1 MSKALHRALKALTVL
16 ATLACLAAQAGQ
28 AGATAPVQQRA
39 IWTWEPESY
48 AMLQREAEA
57 DAAIAFL
64 HEKRIATVYLYA
76 DAYQGRNL
84 IAEQPQLY
92 RRLIRRLR
100 QQGIGAYALLGS
112 AYLHTERYVLPAH
125 RKEALAM
132 VQRVLDYNA
141 GSAPDERFDGV
152 NLDIEPHI
160 LPQWGSQRQ
169 ALLAGL
175 LDLSRD
181 IMTLKRQSGQALAI
195 GPAIPFWLDGIT
207 LEWQGK
213 RKPASEHVQDL
224 YDYVALMD
232 YRDHAL
238 GPDGIVSHGADEIAY
253 AKAIGR
259 TVWLGVETLP
269 NELKKVSFEHLR
281 EADLERELTLAQ
293 RSFEDNRAFGGFII
307 HHYGQYQRWLKGV
320 K

>member
-1 MSKALHRALKALTVL
+1 MACCLSPARAAEP
-16 ATLACLAAQAGQ
+16 
-28 AGATAPVQQRA
+28 APRA

-48 AMLQREAEA
+48 AMLQQDAEA

-64 HEKRIATVYLYA
+64 RDKRIQTVYLYA

-84 IAEQPQLY
+84 IAEQPQSY
-92 RRLIRRLR
+92 RRLIKRWR
-100 QQGIGAYALLGS
+100 QAGIRTYALLGS
-112 AYLHTERYVLPAH
+112 AYLHTERYVLPQH

-141 GSAPDERFDGV
+141 QAAPDERFDGI

-160 LPQWGSQRQ
+160 LPQWGSQRL
-169 ALLAGL
+169 ALLSGF
-175 LDLSRD
+175 LDMSRD
-181 IMTLKRQSGQALAI
+181 IMAAKRRSGQALSI
-195 GPAIPFWLDGIT
+195 GPAIPFWLDGIA
-207 LEWQGK
+207 LEWDGK
-213 RKPASEHVQDL
+213 RKPASEHVQDV

-253 AKAIGR
+253 AKATGR

-269 NELKKVSFEHLR
+269 NELKKVSFEHLQ
-281 EADLERELTLAQ
+281 EADMERELALAQ

-307 HHYGQYQRWLKGV
+307 HHYSQYQRWLKRV

>member
-1 MSKALHRALKALTVL
+1 MAAIWLLALLALAGPVRA
-16 ATLACLAAQAGQ
+16 C
-28 AGATAPVQQRA
+28 APVLERA

-48 AMLQREAEA
+48 AMLQSEAEA

-64 HEKRIATVYLYA
+64 HAKGIQVVYLYA

-84 IAEQPQLY
+84 IVEQPQLY
-92 RRLIRRLR
+92 RRLIKRFRKAD
-100 QQGIGAYALLGS
+100 IYTYALLGS
-112 AYLHTERYVLPAH
+112 AYLHTERYVLPSH

-132 VQRVLDYNA
+132 VQRIFDYNA
-141 GSAPDERFDGV
+141 RAAQEERFDGV
-152 NLDIEPHI
+152 NLDIEPHV

-169 ALLAGL
+169 ALLTGF

-181 IMTLKRQSGQALAI
+181 IMAAKRQSGQAMSV
-195 GPAIPFWLDGIT
+195 GPAIPFWLDGIP

-213 RKPASEHVQDL
+213 RKPASEHVQDI

-269 NELKKVSFEHLR
+269 NDLKKVSFEHLR
-281 EADLERELTLAQ
+281 EADMERELALAK
-293 RSFEDNRAFGGFII
+293 RSFEDNSAFGGFVI